1 MEIKDKLTEEKNKFE
16 KEEMKDRYKAMD
28 ALVRTEFERKDEAMK
43 LLQTKIENEMS
54 LIHTAIKQEESS
66 RNQNEAVLREDV
78 IKFQDILRKVFF
90 LLGVF

>member
-1 MEIKDKLTEEKNKFE
+1 LEIKDKLTEEKNKFE